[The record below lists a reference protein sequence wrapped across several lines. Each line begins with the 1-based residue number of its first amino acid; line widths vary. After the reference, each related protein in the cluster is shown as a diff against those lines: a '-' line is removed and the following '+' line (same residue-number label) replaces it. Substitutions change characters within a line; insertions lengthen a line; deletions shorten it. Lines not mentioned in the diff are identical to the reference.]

1 METRKRGSKSVFFR
15 RKMSCLGRVTILP
28 QLCHDLASVVS
39 RSCLSC
45 VTILPQLCHNP
56 ASVVSQS
63 CLSCVTILPR
73 TCHANMMLECLSTPK
88 PGKPP
93 KPFFIRH
100 LGGY

>member
-1 METRKRGSKSVFFR
+1 METCKRGSKSVFFR
-15 RKMSCLGRVTILP
+15 RKMSCLGR
-28 QLCHDLASVVS
+28 
-39 RSCLSC
+39 